1 MARNPLTGHS
11 FRAPKGEDG
20 QTVVEYLLLLVV
32 MATIISSLLMTIKN
46 KYLGDA
52 TKCDNPAFSKTLLC
66 KISNI
71 IQPRG
76 SEKKF
81 QYFPFKK

>member
-1 MARNPLTGHS
+1 MRG
-11 FRAPKGEDG
+11 PKGQDG

-71 IQPRG
+71 IQPRAT
-76 SEKKF
+76 EKKF

>member
-1 MARNPLTGHS
+1 MAREAI
-11 FRAPKGEDG
+11 REAIKDDKG
-20 QTVVEYLLLLVV
+20 QTVVEYLLLLAV

-52 TKCDNPAFSKTLLC
+52 TKCDRPAFSKTLIC

-71 IQPRG
+71 IQPHA

-81 QYFPFKK
+81 QFYPFKK

>member
-1 MARNPLTGHS
+1 MAGDPIKQELKN
-11 FRAPKGEDG
+11 EEG

-32 MATIISSLLMTIKN
+32 MATIISSLIVTIKN
-46 KYLGDA
+46 RYLGDA

-66 KISNI
+66 KINRLMS
-71 IQPRG
+71 PLPT
-76 SEKKF
+76 EKRF